1 MIKMATVTIRNF
13 LSYLMYHDVCPEH
26 SANIDEA
33 RKSCDIAS
41 KDLWHNQQFTVKS
54 PGDFNKASSTLF
66 GGFFFDTYVEDDQ
79 WSNPKDDSVR
89 MTGDIARKVVKFALA
104 GAGTDEQ
111 AHSFQRLA
119 NENSLR
125 AMRIE
130 DIDGFEVTA
139 VIMPDNDAREFYE
152 HHASD
157 LHPVGRLLGK
167 AYRDPGKPVYDL
179 SPAERK
185 QWESE
190 NQPADEFEF
199 FLEEDLLKECYPGMK
214 VITSVFE
221 LNCGLHFFDEILTA
235 YSSIYTVLAND
246 LMLGWKKPKDLV
258 NREDKDDD
266 GKDKS
271 EAKNGNREQE
281 AEDCIRGA
289 KAR

>member
-26 SANIDEA
+26 NANIDEA
-33 RKSCDIAS
+33 RKSCDIAG
-41 KDLWHNQQFTVKS
+41 KELWRNQQFTVKS
-54 PGDFNKASSTLF
+54 PGDFNKATSTLF
-66 GGFFFDTYVEDDQ
+66 GGFFFDNYVEDDQ
-79 WSNPKDDSVR
+79 WSNPKDDTVR
-89 MTGDIARKVVKFALA
+89 MTNDIARKVVKFALV

-111 AHSFQRLA
+111 AHRFQRLA
-119 NENSLR
+119 NENNLR

-139 VIMPDNDAREFYE
+139 VIMPDDDTREFYE

-179 SPAERK
+179 SPEERK
-185 QWESE
+185 EWESG

-221 LNCGLHFFDEILTA
+221 LNCGLHFFDEIFTA
-235 YSSIYTVLAND
+235 YSSVYTVLAND

-258 NREDKDDD
+258 NREDEDDKDDD
-266 GKDKS
+266 GKGES
-271 EAKNGNREQE
+271 EAKNGNGEQE
-281 AEDCIRGA
+281 AEDCI
-289 KAR
+289 